1 MKRHIGRMAN
11 TDQKI
16 VVVFMQIPG
25 KEDHSLVVSTDNLPP
40 RWEQY
45 LMQILESPEG
55 QGDENLGSVLG
66 RRLMPESTE
75 TLLQSLHSANLL
87 VSVSVDNVIMYPA
100 PNQPY
105 PLRKILENLG
115 RLVPQNNAETSK
127 FNPYTSNQEAD
138 AKQDGLG
145 VANGLL
151 QEAEMLEAEARNK
164 RERAYSF
171 APQLR
176 SQYEKPT
183 TSKAFS
189 LNTEVVPEKS
199 APKKAT
205 KTTTT
210 KAATTKAPRK
220 TSATKA

>member
-25 KEDHSLVVSTDNLPP
+25 KEDHSLIVSTDNLPP

-55 QGDENLGSVLG
+55 QGEENLGSVLG

-75 TLLQSLHSANLL
+75 TLLQSLHASGFL
-87 VSVSVDNVIMYPA
+87 VSVPVSNVIMYPA

-105 PLRKILENLG
+105 PLKKILENLG
-115 RLVPQNNAETSK
+115 RLAPETNAETSK

-138 AKQDGLG
+138 AKHDGLG
-145 VANGLL
+145 VANNLL
-151 QEAEMLEAEARNK
+151 LEAEMLETEARNK
-164 RERAYSF
+164 RERAFGY

-176 SQYEKPT
+176 AQYEKT
-183 TSKAFS
+183 TASKAFS
-189 LNTEVVPEKS
+189 LNAEIVPELA

-205 KTTTT
+205 KTTAT
-210 KAATTKAPRK
+210 KAKTPRK
-220 TSATKA
+220 TAATKA

>member
-1 MKRHIGRMAN
+1 M
-11 TDQKI
+11 
-16 VVVFMQIPG
+16 
-25 KEDHSLVVSTDNLPP
+25 
-40 RWEQY
+40 
-45 LMQILESPEG
+45 ILKQVRSFG
-55 QGDENLGSVLG
+55 N
-66 RRLMPESTE
+66 
-75 TLLQSLHSANLL
+75 
-87 VSVSVDNVIMYPA
+87 
-100 PNQPY
+100 
-105 PLRKILENLG
+105 LRKILENLG

-176 SQYEKPT
+176 SQHEKPT

-189 LNTEVVPEKS
+189 LNTEVVPEKA
-199 APKKAT
+199 APKKAA
-205 KTTTT
+205 K
-210 KAATTKAPRK
+210 ATTKAPRK